1 MKRKFIVLNK
11 ELEYE
16 YDITVEETDKGIKT
30 TLFKSSSSV
39 WSESA
44 KGEET
49 LSMLNDGNGIK
60 FSHKIGKKLNY
71 NELTELRLLLD
82 FENDIDTELN
92 KDGYKVLEEIE

>member
-1 MKRKFIVLNK
+1 MKKFIILNK

-16 YDITVEETDKGIKT
+16 YDITVEETDNGIKT
-30 TLFKSSSSV
+30 TLFNSSSSV

-44 KGEET
+44 KGKEI

-71 NELTELRLLLD
+71 SELAELRLLLNV
-82 FENDIDTELN
+82 ENAIDIELN
-92 KDGYKVLEEIE
+92 QDGYKILEEFE